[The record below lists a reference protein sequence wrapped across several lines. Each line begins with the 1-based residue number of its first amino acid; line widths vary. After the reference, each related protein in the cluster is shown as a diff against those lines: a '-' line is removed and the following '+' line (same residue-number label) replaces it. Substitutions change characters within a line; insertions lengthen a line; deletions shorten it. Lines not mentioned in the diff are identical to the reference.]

1 MILKSPIV
9 FATLLAPL
17 LLLNACSQPPNS
29 GLPIM
34 KYPDTH
40 KDNTVD
46 TYFGIKVPDPYRWL
60 EDDRSEATAD
70 WVNRQNAVTFDYLAK
85 ISYREEIKSRL
96 EKMWN
101 YEKESAPFRE
111 GRYEYVYRNNGL
123 QNQFVI
129 YRSVNG
135 DQQEVFLDP
144 NTFSEDGTTSLSAL
158 NFSRNGSLASYSISE
173 GGSDWRKIIVVNA
186 ESKLPLEPALID
198 VKFSSM
204 AWYGNDG
211 FYYSRYEKPDGSEL
225 SAKVDQHLLY
235 YHQIGTPQS
244 EDTLVFGGTDV
255 QKHRYVFASV
265 TDDDRYLVIQGAQS
279 TSGNT
284 LFIRDLTD
292 PDSEI
297 ITVQGHDQADTS
309 VLYNEGS
316 TLLLFTNLDAP
327 NGRVVAVNASNP
339 SEANWQELVSET
351 ENVLTPSTGGGY
363 LFAHYMVDAVSRI
376 HQFKTDGTKVRE
388 IVLPGPGTATS
399 ISGKR
404 QAKALYYSFT
414 NYKTPGT
421 IYRLDPD
428 VGESHVHRASA
439 AKFDSRRY
447 VSEQVFYTSSDGT
460 RVPMIITHRKDLI
473 KNGSNPLML
482 YGYGGFNVSLT
493 PAFSITNALWMEMG
507 GVFAVPNLRGGGE
520 YGKDWHI
527 AGTKLNKQNVFN
539 DFIAA
544 AEYVIDQGYT
554 SSSHLALRGG
564 SNGGLLVGAVMTQRP
579 ELAKVA
585 LPAVGVMDMLRYHTF
600 TAGAGWAYDYGTSA
614 DSPEM
619 FEYLK
624 NYSPVHNIR
633 EGVSYPATLVTTAD
647 HDDRVVPA
655 HSFKFAAELQSKH
668 KGRNPSLIR
677 IETNAGHGLGTPVS
691 KTIEQYADVFS
702 FTLFNMGI
710 DQLPST
716 ETIE

>member
-1 MILKSPIV
+1 
-9 FATLLAPL
+9 
-17 LLLNACSQPPNS
+17 
-29 GLPIM
+29 
-34 KYPDTH
+34 
-40 KDNTVD
+40 
-46 TYFGIKVPDPYRWL
+46 
-60 EDDRSEATAD
+60 
-70 WVNRQNAVTFDYLAK
+70 
-85 ISYREEIKSRL
+85 
-96 EKMWN
+96 
-101 YEKESAPFRE
+101 
-111 GRYEYVYRNNGL
+111 
-123 QNQFVI
+123 
-129 YRSVNG
+129 
-135 DQQEVFLDP
+135 
-144 NTFSEDGTTSLSAL
+144 
-158 NFSRNGSLASYSISE
+158 
-173 GGSDWRKIIVVNA
+173 
-186 ESKLPLEPALID
+186 
-198 VKFSSM
+198 
-204 AWYGNDG
+204 
-211 FYYSRYEKPDGSEL
+211 
-225 SAKVDQHLLY
+225 
-235 YHQIGTPQS
+235 
-244 EDTLVFGGTDV
+244 
-255 QKHRYVFASV
+255 
-265 TDDDRYLVIQGAQS
+265 
-279 TSGNT
+279 
-284 LFIRDLTD
+284 
-292 PDSEI
+292 
-297 ITVQGHDQADTS
+297 
-309 VLYNEGS
+309 
-316 TLLLFTNLDAP
+316 
-327 NGRVVAVNASNP
+327 
-339 SEANWQELVSET
+339 
-351 ENVLTPSTGGGY
+351 
-363 LFAHYMVDAVSRI
+363 
-376 HQFKTDGTKVRE
+376 
-388 IVLPGPGTATS
+388 
-399 ISGKR
+399 
-404 QAKALYYSFT
+404 
-414 NYKTPGT
+414 
-421 IYRLDPD
+421 
-428 VGESHVHRASA
+428 
-439 AKFDSRRY
+439 FDSRRY